1 MHQEIANVHLNQFN
15 CPALLQGRMDF
26 CEWIVDIYK
35 TKYGWKLAQAKV
47 QWKGKKKITL
57 ISFYGGRGRGLKFEP
72 LCSGEKLWTA
82 LNPFIMGFMV
92 EENVE

>member
-1 MHQEIANVHLNQFN
+1 
-15 CPALLQGRMDF
+15 MDF
-26 CEWIVDIYK
+26 CGWMVDIYK

-57 ISFYGGRGRGLKFEP
+57 ISFYGGRGSGLKFESPFLKP
-72 LCSGEKLWTA
+72 LYSGEKLWTA

-92 EENVE
+92 EENVV